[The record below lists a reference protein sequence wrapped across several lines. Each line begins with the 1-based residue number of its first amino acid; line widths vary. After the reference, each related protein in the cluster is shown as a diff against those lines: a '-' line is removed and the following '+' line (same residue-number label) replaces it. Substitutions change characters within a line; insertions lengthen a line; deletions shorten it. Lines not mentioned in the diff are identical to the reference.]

1 MYCHKHYS
9 GSFVLFVR
17 ILHTVCTR
25 YVRVQYKNQNII
37 YIYIYIRSLK
47 KICFDKIL
55 EYASDFDLPGISGCL
70 FNVVPYNILCGP
82 MPISQHPNHF
92 QAANRH
98 LLARSNEVFSAEFGE
113 ELRYVARGG
122 QLRQYILQPA
132 NITDLDRSTANHATE
147 TNIRSIDQP
156 LQDMRMWPGGNIGQH
171 SRGNRRT

>member
-1 MYCHKHYS
+1 
-9 GSFVLFVR
+9 
-17 ILHTVCTR
+17 
-25 YVRVQYKNQNII
+25 
-37 YIYIYIRSLK
+37 
-47 KICFDKIL
+47 
-55 EYASDFDLPGISGCL
+55 
-70 FNVVPYNILCGP
+70 

-98 LLARSNEVFSAEFGE
+98 LLARSNKVFTAEFGE

-156 LQDMRMWPGGNIGQH
+156 LQVMRMWPGGNIGQH